1 MAINSD
7 IRDQAYQFFIEE
19 APELLQA
26 IEAGLLKL
34 KQERSTPLVHTL
46 MRAAH
51 SLKGGA
57 ASVGL
62 DAIATLAHRLEN
74 IFRALYSE
82 ALDIDSNIETQLL
95 SAYDCLRLPLMDQ
108 IATGSF
114 DIEQALAAAD
124 SIFPPLEERFKD
136 ALIRAD
142 SYIPS
147 SAELGIDMTQSIFE
161 VDVAQGLEHLTK
173 VVAHPEDYEVAGELR
188 VQAQVFAG
196 FAELLNQTEFG
207 AIAKATLAALDTYP
221 HCALEIAQL
230 AIADFQ
236 LVRQAV
242 LAGNTPHRSVSA
254 ALLALAN
261 STATTIPAA
270 ELMTE
275 REPTAEDA
283 EDAIPLLEDV
293 FGNTLAN
300 FQLDEEKQPTAV
312 EVPEDTQITAQERE
326 LEETSTTSPDF
337 VFGITAKTAEG
348 DADASDFPTI
358 IDVEWL
364 ANTPF
369 VTEEAD
375 EDPSLEDLF
384 SHAIVIPETET
395 EDTLQVSQL
404 NVERSN
410 LQPSTPETLEAA
422 VESIEQIFDSLPPLQ
437 NPSELTSQSELA
449 GSKTASDAGS
459 LVPARQPLNE
469 IIQASQ
475 SAEFST
481 TRSNERKQP
490 STQIRQDQ
498 GKAPVTHNLSVRV
511 DSERLER
518 MNNLVGELA
527 INRNGLS
534 LQNEQLQAS
543 VRELRNRFARVRGQV
558 GHLRKLSDQMLVAP
572 LRHDDETRPS
582 SVSQLKD
589 VVNDLAIA
597 QANFDALELDSY
609 GALHSRLQGL
619 LEDMMQ
625 LEESVDDIVLFARQ
639 SDQTLEQQRQMLTQ
653 LRDEL
658 MWSRMLPL
666 GEVLNRFPRMLRD
679 LSNTYGKPVSLKL
692 SGTSVLVDKAV
703 LEKLYDPLLHL
714 LRNAFDHGIESPE
727 IRRQQGKPEQG
738 QIEIHAYHRGSKTII
753 EVSDDGQGLNL
764 ERIGHRAIELGW
776 LSSEQLAKIPKTQL
790 MEFIFE
796 PGFSTAARVSELS
809 GRGVGLD
816 VVQQDLRSL
825 KGSIA
830 VTSSPGVGTT
840 FTLKLPLTLTIA
852 KLLVCF
858 VNSTALALPSDNVEE
873 IVIPK
878 AEQTKHLGKQRFLR
892 WRGQLIP
899 AFQLASLLNYTCP
912 ILPTLPSKALATV
925 PFPQDWTLPMLVLR
939 LGTQT
944 FALEVERLVTEQE
957 LVIKP
962 FGSAIAPPSFTYGCT
977 ILGDGR
983 LVPVID
989 GTVLLEQVLGEDK
1002 RRKSSSGERESFHP
1016 QGAGHQLLF
1025 GEDSADDEHSMDRN
1039 NLPLSPSPRL
1049 SLSEEKPPSVIQTT
1063 QAPTVLIVDDA
1074 VALRRTMALTL
1085 ERSGFRV
1092 LQARDGQEAI
1102 AQLQQNSSVQLVIC
1116 DIEMPNMNGFE
1127 FLSQRRQD
1135 AQLVDIP
1142 VVMLTSRSNEKHRWL
1157 AMQLGATAYFTKPY
1171 IEQEFLSA
1179 IKDIVNQNA
1188 LDRIPTL

>member
-26 IEAGLLKL
+26 IEAGLLAL
-34 KQERSTPLVHTL
+34 KQERSTALVHTL

-57 ASVGL
+57 ASVDL

-74 IFRALYSE
+74 IFRVFYSE
-82 ALDIDSNIETQLL
+82 ALDIDSNIESQLL

-108 IATGSF
+108 IAKGSF
-114 DIEQALAAAD
+114 DVEQALAVAD

-142 SYIPS
+142 NYIPS
-147 SAELGIDMTQSIFE
+147 SAELGVDMTQSIFE

-207 AIAKATLAALDTYP
+207 AIAKATLAALDAYP

-242 LAGNTPHRSVSA
+242 LVGNTPHRSVSA

-261 STATTIPAA
+261 STATTIPA
-270 ELMTE
+270 
-275 REPTAEDA
+275 EDT

-300 FQLDEEKQPTAV
+300 IELDAEELFAAV
-312 EVPEDTQITAQERE
+312 EVPKDTQIADEERK
-326 LEETSTTSPDF
+326 LEETFTTASEF
-337 VFGITAKTAEG
+337 VFGITARSSEG
-348 DADASDFPTI
+348 DADASDSPTI

-369 VTEEAD
+369 VTEEA
-375 EDPSLEDLF
+375 EEEPSLEDLF
-384 SHAIVIPETET
+384 SGAIVIPETET
-395 EDTLQVSQL
+395 EPKVQVNQL
-404 NVERSN
+404 NVERFN

-422 VESIEQIFDSLPPLQ
+422 VESIEQIFESLPPLQ
-437 NPSELTSQSELA
+437 NPSQLTSESELT
-449 GSKTASDAGS
+449 GSKTASNGGS

-475 SAEFST
+475 SAELST
-481 TRSNERKQP
+481 TASNERKQP

-572 LRHDDETRPS
+572 LRHDDEIRPS

-597 QANFDALELDSY
+597 QANFDALELDTY
-609 GALHSRLQGL
+609 GALYSRLQGL

-727 IRRQQGKPEQG
+727 IRRQKGKSEQG

-753 EVSDDGQGLNL
+753 EVSDNGQGLNL
-764 ERIGHRAIELGW
+764 ERIGRRAVELGW
-776 LSSEQLAKIPKTQL
+776 LSTEQLAKIPKTQL

-796 PGFSTAARVSELS
+796 PGFSTAAQVSELS

-816 VVQQDLRSL
+816 VVRQDLRSL
-825 KGSIA
+825 KGSLV

-878 AEQTKHLGKQRFLR
+878 AEQTKQLGKQRFLR
-892 WRGQLIP
+892 WRGELIP
-899 AFQLASLLNYTCP
+899 AYRLADLLSYACP
-912 ILPTLPSKALATV
+912 IPSMLPSKALATV

-944 FALEVERLVTEQE
+944 FALEVERLITEQE

-983 LVPVID
+983 LV
-989 GTVLLEQVLGEDK
+989 
-1002 RRKSSSGERESFHP
+1002 
-1016 QGAGHQLLF
+1016 
-1025 GEDSADDEHSMDRN
+1025 
-1039 NLPLSPSPRL
+1039 
-1049 SLSEEKPPSVIQTT
+1049 
-1063 QAPTVLIVDDA
+1063 
-1074 VALRRTMALTL
+1074 
-1085 ERSGFRV
+1085 
-1092 LQARDGQEAI
+1092 
-1102 AQLQQNSSVQLVIC
+1102 
-1116 DIEMPNMNGFE
+1116 
-1127 FLSQRRQD
+1127 
-1135 AQLVDIP
+1135 
-1142 VVMLTSRSNEKHRWL
+1142 
-1157 AMQLGATAYFTKPY
+1157 
-1171 IEQEFLSA
+1171 
-1179 IKDIVNQNA
+1179 
-1188 LDRIPTL
+1188 